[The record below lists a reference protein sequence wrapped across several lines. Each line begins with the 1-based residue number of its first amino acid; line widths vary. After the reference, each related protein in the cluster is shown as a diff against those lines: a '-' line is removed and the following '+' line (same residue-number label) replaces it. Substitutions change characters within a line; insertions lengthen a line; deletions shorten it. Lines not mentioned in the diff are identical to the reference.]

1 MAQAGLTGDLARFI
15 TEVRWD
21 QLPERTRH
29 EAKRSLLNFFATA
42 ISGSREPA
50 IELAIASLR
59 EFGGN
64 PRASVIGRSDRLDAL
79 GASFVNAASA
89 NIADFDDTHVPTVI
103 HPSAPVAPPLFALAE
118 RRRMSGK
125 DLLTGFAVGVEI
137 ACRLGNAVFPSH
149 YRRGWHI
156 TATCG
161 VLGAAAAASHTLSLD
176 RQKTVWALGL
186 AATQSTGLVESLGTM
201 AKSVSIGSA
210 ARNGLWSALLA
221 DQGFDGP
228 AAPIEGSQGFL
239 AVMVDKPD
247 LTALTAG
254 LGEGWQLAR
263 NTYKP
268 YPCGVVINPVIDAC
282 LLWRAETSATVDDI
296 EAIIVTG
303 NPLLLQRADRPSIA
317 SGREAQVS
325 AQHAV
330 AASLLKGKPGLAE
343 FSDQCVRN
351 PAVMALRTKVSLV
364 SDPAV
369 GVDAARL
376 VFRLRD
382 GQERTI
388 AIDEARGSLAR
399 ALSDAELEA
408 KFEEL
413 TARWIE
419 PDARKALVEAI
430 WTLDRAEDAAG
441 LLALTRPA

>member
-1 MAQAGLTGDLARFI
+1 MEQTGLTSDLARFI
-15 TEVRWD
+15 TGVHWD
-21 QLPERTRH
+21 QLPERIRH

-50 IELAIASLR
+50 IGLALASLR
-59 EFGGN
+59 EFGGA
-64 PRASVIGRSDRLDAL
+64 PQATVIGRNDRLDAL
-79 GASFVNAASA
+79 GASFINAACA

-118 RRRMSGK
+118 RRRTTGQ

-161 VLGAAAAASHTLSLD
+161 VLGAAAAASHALRLD

-186 AATQSTGLVESLGTM
+186 AATQSAGLVESLGTM

-221 DQGFDGP
+221 EQGFDGP

-239 AVMVDKPD
+239 AVMADAPE

-282 LLWRAETSATVDDI
+282 LFWREEASATVDEI

-303 NPLLLQRADRPSIA
+303 NPLLLQRADRPSITT
-317 SGREAQVS
+317 GREAQVS

-343 FSDQCVRN
+343 FSDQCVRD
-351 PAVMALRTKVSLV
+351 PAVTALRARVSLM
-364 SDPAV
+364 SDPAL

-376 VFRLRD
+376 IFKLRD
-382 GQERTI
+382 GKETTI

-399 ALSDAELEA
+399 PLSDAELEA

-413 TARWIE
+413 TASRLA
-419 PDARKALVEAI
+419 PNAREALVEAI
-430 WTLDRAEDAAG
+430 WTLDRVENAAE
-441 LLALTRPA
+441 LLALTVPA

>member
-1 MAQAGLTGDLARFI
+1 MEQTGLTHDLARFI
-15 TEVRWD
+15 AGTCWQD
-21 QLPERTRH
+21 LPDAIRH

-42 ISGSREPA
+42 ISGSGEPA

-59 EFGGN
+59 EFGGA
-64 PRASVIGRSDRLDAL
+64 PQAGVIGRRDRLDAL

-103 HPSAPVAPPLFALAE
+103 HPSAPIAPPLFALAE
-118 RRRMSGK
+118 RKGLSGQA
-125 DLLTGFAVGVEI
+125 LLTSFAVGVEI
-137 ACRLGNAVFPSH
+137 ACRTGNAIFPAH
-149 YRRGWHI
+149 YRKGWHI

-161 VLGAAAAASHTLSLD
+161 VLGAAAAASHALKID
-176 RQKTVWALGL
+176 PQKTGWALGL
-186 AATQSTGLVESLGTM
+186 AATQSAGLVESLGTM

-221 DQGFDGP
+221 EKGFDGP

-239 AVMVDKPD
+239 AVMADTPD

-282 LLWRAETSATVDDI
+282 LLWRAETTAAFDDI

-303 NPLLLQRADRPSIA
+303 NPLLLQRADRPSITT
-317 SGREAQVS
+317 GREAQVS

-330 AASLLKGKPGLAE
+330 AVTLLNGKPGLAE
-343 FSDQCVRN
+343 FSDQCVRD
-351 PAVMALRTKVSLV
+351 PAVMALRAKVSLTPEPNL
-364 SDPAV
+364 S
-369 GVDAARL
+369 VDAARL
-376 VFRLRD
+376 VFKLRNGD
-382 GQERTI
+382 ERTV
-388 AIDEARGSLAR
+388 AIDDARGSLAR
-399 ALSDAELEA
+399 PLSDAELEA

-413 TARWIE
+413 TASNLS

-430 WTLDRAEDAAG
+430 WTLDRAENAAE
-441 LLALTRPA
+441 LLALARPA